1 MVFDMSLLEVT
12 NVTPLVVKRIVTSI
26 PVRKPK
32 PGIEFFR
39 IRSEK
44 EWHFTTYMLDLGGKG
59 EGEGKYL
66 LDPALYPHVIETK
79 KLKLVTI
86 YTGVTYGSGDI
97 FLSEIAHSNPDG
109 TDNEYNRTRRIAHQ
123 AAKTRRLKL
132 QTDDGAYS
140 TVLAMSNLPEPE
152 WPVEPEGI
160 IKAMEIAFKDKFIDD
175 ENHPVLKKLRGEL

>member
-1 MVFDMSLLEVT
+1 MGFDFASLEVT
-12 NVTPLVVKRIVTSI
+12 NVTPLIVKRVVTSI

-39 IRSEK
+39 IRPEK

-66 LDPALYPHVIETK
+66 LNPALYPAVIETK

-86 YTGVTYGSGDI
+86 YTGVAYGSGDI
-97 FLSEIAHSNPDG
+97 FLSEIALPNPDG
-109 TDNEYNRTRRIAHQ
+109 TDNEYNRTRRIAFET
-123 AAKTRRLKL
+123 AKQQWVKL

-140 TVLAMSNLPEPE
+140 TVLAMSKLPEPE
-152 WPVEPEGI
+152 WPTEPEGI
-160 IKAMEIAFKDKFIDD
+160 LKAMEIAFKDKFIDD